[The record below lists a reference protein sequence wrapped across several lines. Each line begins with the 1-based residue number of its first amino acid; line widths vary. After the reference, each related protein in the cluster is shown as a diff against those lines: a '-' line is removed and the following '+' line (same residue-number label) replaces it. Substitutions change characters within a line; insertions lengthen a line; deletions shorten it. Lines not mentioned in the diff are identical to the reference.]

1 MANPKYAI
9 TAAWLDVCDTDRDR
23 KIIESLLNGDSR
35 QKTALDLGVDSRTI
49 YKVLAKIKHRVDV
62 RGNKNLELPD
72 FPDDDIP
79 LSEIRAQLSRRFE
92 RRTAHRAAK
101 QWFKIKMPD
110 DGAFGV
116 MVFGDPHLDN
126 NGCNWPLLERDVK
139 LCQQDGIYGLNIGDT
154 LDNWPQGS
162 RLLSLY
168 AKSDQ
173 SVETAAKL
181 AKWFL
186 EDAGITWIVVLLGN
200 HDLFPGHTNLK
211 HLIQKKPILIEEWGA
226 KFILQSGKT
235 EFKVWASHDFP
246 GHSQWNSLHSLGK
259 ASKMSAEADLYLAGH
274 RHNWAIHQEE
284 NAQRSFVSWLVRAR
298 GYKFNDEYAER
309 LGFAD
314 QQEGASIFVVFNPD
328 SKSMS
333 GRIQCFADPEIGADY
348 LKFLRKRAA

>member
-1 MANPKYAI
+1 
-9 TAAWLDVCDTDRDR
+9 
-23 KIIESLLNGDSR
+23 
-35 QKTALDLGVDSRTI
+35 
-49 YKVLAKIKHRVDV
+49 
-62 RGNKNLELPD
+62 
-72 FPDDDIP
+72 
-79 LSEIRAQLSRRFE
+79 
-92 RRTAHRAAK
+92 
-101 QWFKIKMPD
+101 
-110 DGAFGV
+110 
-116 MVFGDPHLDN
+116 MVFGDPHLDS
-126 NGCNWPLLERDVK
+126 NGCNWPLLERDVE
-139 LCQQDGIYGLNIGDT
+139 LCQQDAVYGLNVGDT

-186 EDAGITWIVVLLGN
+186 EDAGITWIVILLGN

-235 EFKVWASHDFP
+235 EFKIWGAHDFP
-246 GHSQWNSLHSLGK
+246 GHSQWNSLHSLNK

-274 RHNWAIHQEE
+274 KHNWAIHQEE

-298 GYKFNDEYAER
+298 GYKYNDEYAER

-348 LKFLRKRAA
+348 LKFLRKRTA